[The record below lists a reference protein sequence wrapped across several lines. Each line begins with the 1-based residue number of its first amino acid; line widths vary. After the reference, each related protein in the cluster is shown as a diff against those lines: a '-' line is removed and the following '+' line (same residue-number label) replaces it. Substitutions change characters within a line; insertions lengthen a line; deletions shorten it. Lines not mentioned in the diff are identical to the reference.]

1 MNLNPLKKMRELKE
15 AIPNL
20 PELQGL
26 ARNQGKQVEIQ
37 VKEILKQTVIM
48 ERWAIA
54 TEAVAEQLDRI
65 AVALET
71 IAKTKSD

>member
-26 ARNQGKQVEIQ
+26 VRNQGKQVEIQ
-37 VKEILKQTVIM
+37 VKEI
-48 ERWAIA
+48 
-54 TEAVAEQLDRI
+54 
-65 AVALET
+65 